1 MGLNYEELE
10 TEFDC
15 ACQDVVKEL
24 SVQYQSE
31 YQSGG
36 PGKLT
41 AFLELIQQE
50 FDKVETGFIRKFSL
64 SEDLEALRRI
74 RAIAKA
80 FARKCVEDYGRVR

>member
-1 MGLNYEELE
+1 MGLNYEDLE
-10 TEFDC
+10 TQFDC

-24 SVQYQSE
+24 SVQYKSE

-41 AFLELIQQE
+41 AFLDLIQQE

-64 SEDLEALRRI
+64 GDDAEALRRI
-74 RAIAKA
+74 RGIAKA
-80 FARKCVEDYGRVR
+80 FAKRCVEDYGKIV